1 MRALILEDDAT
12 ISTFLAKGLGEAG
25 FVVKELADGS
35 VGLGELL
42 AERYDVAIVDV
53 MLPGLD
59 GIAVVRSARQ
69 RGVATPVLMLSARTS
84 TDDRIRG
91 IEAGADDYVVKPF
104 SFSEVLVRVQ
114 ALLRRVQRAGSGE
127 PTVLRFADVEMD
139 LLARTVRRGG
149 EELDLR
155 PREFALLEH
164 LLRNPGRVLSKTA
177 ILSEVYDYG
186 FDPQTNVVDV
196 LVHRLRQK
204 VDRGQDQKLI
214 HTVRGAGYVLRA

>member
-1 MRALILEDDAT
+1 MRALILEDDRT
-12 ISTFLAKGLGEAG
+12 ISAFLAKGLGEAG
-25 FVVKELADGS
+25 FVVKELADGT

-53 MLPGLD
+53 MLPGMD
-59 GIAVVRSARQ
+59 GVAVVRAARE

-114 ALLRRVQRAGSGE
+114 ALLRRVQRNGGGE
-127 PTVLRFADVEMD
+127 STVLRFADVEMD
-139 LLARTVRRGG
+139 LLARTVRRDG
-149 EELDLR
+149 EVLDLR
-155 PREFALLEH
+155 PREFALLEY

-204 VDRGQDQKLI
+204 VDRGQGQKLI
-214 HTVRGAGYVLRA
+214 HTVRGAGYVLRT